1 MEGARDKPFASPT
14 LPNDLIKETTMSS
27 FATSERLFV
36 IAQELIPGGVNSPVR
51 AWGAVGGSPRLIV
64 RGEGPRVI
72 DADGNAYLDYMC
84 SWGPLILGHA
94 HPEVVSAIRE
104 AAAQGTSFGAP
115 TPGEVELAQILLGAV
130 PSLEMVRL
138 VSSGTEAC
146 MSALRLARGA
156 TGRPL
161 VIKFDGCY
169 HGHADSFL
177 VAAGS
182 GVLTQAIPGSPGVP
196 QEIADLTLSL
206 PYNNLEAVKQSV
218 DRHKGKVAAIV
229 VEPVAGN
236 MGVVPPRPGFLEGL
250 RRLCDQEEIILIFD
264 EVITGFRVGW
274 GGAQALYGV
283 NPDLTCLGK
292 IIGGGLPLGAYGGRR
307 DLMEHMAPLGPVYQ
321 AGTLSGN
328 PVAVAAGRA
337 TLEALQ
343 EADSYGDL
351 EAKGAWLAQE
361 LAQAA
366 SQHHVPLTINR
377 VGSMLTLFF
386 KEGPVES
393 LDDAKRS
400 DLGRF
405 AGFFQAMLEAGV
417 YLPPSQFEAWFISLA
432 HRAQD
437 LEMTVAA
444 ARQVWSR

>member
-1 MEGARDKPFASPT
+1 MTG
-14 LPNDLIKETTMSS
+14 
-27 FATSERLFV
+27 FATSERLFKL
-36 IAQELIPGGVNSPVR
+36 AQELMPGGVNSPVR
-51 AWGAVGGSPRLIV
+51 AWQAVGGTPRLIV
-64 RGEGPRVI
+64 RGQGAQI
-72 DADGNAYLDYMC
+72 FDADGNAYLDYMS

-94 HPEVVSAIRE
+94 HPQVVAAIER

-115 TPGEVELAQILLGAV
+115 TPAEIELAQTLTAAV

-146 MSALRLARGA
+146 MSALRLARAA
-156 TGRPL
+156 TERSR

-182 GVLTQAIPGSPGVP
+182 GVLTHAIPGSPGVP
-196 QEIADLTLSL
+196 QEIAELTVSL
-206 PYNNLEAVKQSV
+206 PYNNLDAVHWAVKEYPAEI
-218 DRHKGKVAAIV
+218 AALI

-236 MGVVPPRPGFLEGL
+236 MGVAPPQPGFLEGL
-250 RRLCDQEEIILIFD
+250 RRVCDENGIILIFD
-264 EVITGFRVGW
+264 EVISGFRVAW

-292 IIGGGLPLGAYGGRR
+292 IIGGGLPVGAYGGRR
-307 DLMEHMAPLGPVYQ
+307 DLMQHMAPTGPVYQ

-337 TLEALQ
+337 TLEALK
-343 EADSYGDL
+343 EPHSYDDL
-351 EAKGAWLAQE
+351 EEKGAWLARE

-366 SQHHVPLTINR
+366 ARQNVPLTINR

-386 KEGPVES
+386 TDIPVANLE
-393 LDDAKRS
+393 DAKKS
-400 DLGRF
+400 DLNQF
-405 AGFFQAMLEAGV
+405 ARFFQGMLTEGV
-417 YLPPSQFEAWFISLA
+417 YLPPSQFEAWFVSLA
-432 HRAQD
+432 HTSAD
-437 LEMTVAA
+437 LEKTVAA
-444 ARQVWSR
+444 ARRVWSG